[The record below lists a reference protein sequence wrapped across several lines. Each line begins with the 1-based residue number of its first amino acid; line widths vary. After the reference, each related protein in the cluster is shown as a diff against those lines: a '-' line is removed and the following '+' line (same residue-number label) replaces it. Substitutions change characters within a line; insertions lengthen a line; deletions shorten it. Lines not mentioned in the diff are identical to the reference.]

1 MLNDDESTSSSSSS
15 NSSNR
20 SDDEEDDETEDDDV
34 GNTSLT
40 TSNDDND
47 TGDKSSWSTKRNDD
61 SGIQEVRSTG
71 NATATVSAVVGHHK
85 KRIKLSLGGAFKAM
99 IASSSEQE
107 SQEQQQKQQQL
118 KKRKATTTSQI
129 EDNLQT
135 TTVITKKQRRD
146 DDAGIDVGV
155 DVDNAKIALKQKGPN
170 STGPTKKTHDSIL
183 DTQTKSLISTTASSA
198 KKESSRVPTIKSET
212 TDNASAVVAPAKNG
226 TKIKLITTK
235 QSKSN
240 SKPKMAAVSATAS
253 ASASSIKSGKPKET
267 KRRQLPKLSSSSS
280 TIAGEN
286 NAPPIRKRSSMRSI
300 RITPMSSPG
309 LLLPPGSTVRGAN
322 SAFTQTMATAG
333 YTTEARTKN
342 PHRGSSVQ
350 RIVDDMFDSNV
361 KFCLRFPKLVP
372 DEYLVPNPSLPPKE
386 SPSKTVT
393 TTTTAVAAPPQSSSS
408 SDPSATTTKATITT
422 ATTSTSASM
431 ALPSTK
437 DSKPT
442 STLVKDHAEEKIPVE
457 LKDIPNIMKR
467 LTKAFQIKTNDKK
480 SDSMASPKN
489 SLMNETKKS
498 SLSPSIN
505 ADASSTTSSRKR
517 SSMIPQYADIVPKS
531 LTLTYPEDY
540 IQKRLEYV
548 KKINEREKAIV
559 DLQEKQDALQTA
571 PEASAKKPTKAIPP
585 IPRPPNVP
593 LRDDLRAITNVEE
606 IFGSEDQQ
614 QRSHPLYLPKNQQ
627 LVDHLDKRCFHS
639 MHDRYFGLSS
649 NAIADPYFFG
659 PNAPGIGGLNL
670 SASTGLA
677 TASTGGGGG
686 YLGSPLFTMPAQ
698 PSLLSAASSKTA
710 PTSSARST
718 SSNTNTVDKPI
729 KAKSPLQATRKDF
742 TKNLPLAK
750 TIVKN

>member
-1 MLNDDESTSSSSSS
+1 MLNDDESTSSSSSSSSSSS

-20 SDDEEDDETEDDDV
+20 SDDEEDDETGDDDV

-47 TGDKSSWSTKRNDD
+47 TSWSTGRNGD
-61 SGIQEVRSTG
+61 SGNKEVRSTG
-71 NATATVSAVVGHHK
+71 AATATVGAVVGHHK

-107 SQEQQQKQQQL
+107 SQEQKQQQQQQDQL
-118 KKRKATTTSQI
+118 KKRKATTTSQN

-146 DDAGIDVGV
+146 DVG
-155 DVDNAKIALKQKGPN
+155 VDNAKIAIKLNGPN
-170 STGPTKKTHDSIL
+170 STGPMKKTQHSIL
-183 DTQTKSLISTTASSA
+183 DTLPKSLISTTALPA
-198 KKESSRVPTIKSET
+198 KKESSEAPTMKSET
-212 TDNASAVVAPAKNG
+212 TDNVSAVVAPAKNG
-226 TKIKLITTK
+226 TKIKLITIK
-235 QSKSN
+235 QNKNN
-240 SKPKMAAVSATAS
+240 SKPKMASV
-253 ASASSIKSGKPKET
+253 SASSIKSGKPKET
-267 KRRQLPKLSSSSS
+267 KRRQLPKLSSS

-309 LLLPPGSTVRGAN
+309 LLLPPGSIVRGAN

-361 KFCLRFPKLVP
+361 KFCLHFPKLVP
-372 DEYLVPNPSLPPKE
+372 DEYLAPNHPSLPPKE
-386 SPSKTVT
+386 APSKTVT
-393 TTTTAVAAPPQSSSS
+393 TTTTAVGAPPQSSSS
-408 SDPSATTTKATITT
+408 NDPSATTTTKATITA
-422 ATTSTSASM
+422 AT

-437 DSKPT
+437 DSEPIAI
-442 STLVKDHAEEKIPVE
+442 LAKDHLEESIPVE
-457 LKDIPNIMKR
+457 LKNVPDLMKR
-467 LTKAFQIKTNDKK
+467 LTKVFQKKMNAKK

-489 SLMNETKKS
+489 SFMNETKKP
-498 SLSPSIN
+498 SLSSSTN
-505 ADASSTTSSRKR
+505 ADASSTISSRKR
-517 SSMIPQYADIVPKS
+517 STMIPQYADIVPKS
-531 LTLTYPEDY
+531 LTLTFPEDY
-540 IQKRLEYV
+540 VQKRLEYV

-559 DLQEKQDALQTA
+559 DLQEKEDALQTA
-571 PEASAKKPTKAIPP
+571 PEASAKRTTKAIPP
-585 IPRPPNVP
+585 IPRPPSVP
-593 LRDDLRAITNVEE
+593 LRDDLRTITNVEE

-686 YLGSPLFTMPAQ
+686 SLGGSPLFTMPAQ
-698 PSLLSAASSKTA
+698 PSSLSAASSKTV
-710 PTSSARST
+710 PTSS
-718 SSNTNTVDKPI
+718 
-729 KAKSPLQATRKDF
+729 TRITF
-742 TKNLPLAK
+742 
-750 TIVKN
+750 